1 MNIAWHFPS
10 QLLPFFW
17 AGAMVLHMAVG
28 PYRQTVRP
36 WGWWWCVC
44 GWPNHRGH
52 VEKCMVDHWWDL
64 RRYSLC
70 SILARGLARMPKRST
85 KHSFSYSAPCVGYW
99 EGNRCLRK
107 LALQHQLLLKDAE
120 GEKIIK
126 VSLQK
131 HSVQLPHVEGVHKG
145 HGRKW
150 IYLDQPDYLPQAP
163 DSSFLWANGSRLQSS
178 GCQSSDPWIC
188 KDCPTH
194 AYYGKTEMDKMGTS
208 KSSWDSIN
216 KFWNIYYT
224 NTLFT
229 FIFGIIFRILK
240 W

>member
-126 VSLQK
+126 VSLQNIRCNY
-131 HSVQLPHVEGVHKG
+131 HMLKG
-145 HGRKW
+145 YTKAMAESGFILTNRITYLKPPIWAFYELMEVDCSHPGAKAVIHGSAKIVRHMLTMVKRKW
-150 IYLDQPDYLPQAP
+150 TRWELPRA
-163 DSSFLWANGSRLQSS
+163 A
-178 GCQSSDPWIC
+178 
-188 KDCPTH
+188 
-194 AYYGKTEMDKMGTS
+194 GTP
-208 KSSWDSIN
+208 
-216 KFWNIYYT
+216 
-224 NTLFT
+224 
-229 FIFGIIFRILK
+229 
-240 W
+240 